1 MKAISITL
9 ILLVYAIGCQEVDS
23 KEESIIGE
31 WYLIGGNSFDRGF
44 LKYQN
49 TNNRAARHKFTKD
62 SLFSWGVKNQVLDS
76 SLALIDNGVI
86 NDSILKNYDT
96 WEKIEGD
103 IYKPSKRNGE
113 YYNIRDNYF
122 EISGDTLIHR
132 FYKVGLHDLLTTYF
146 FKKTN

>member
-1 MKAISITL
+1 MKQIIL
-9 ILLVYAIGCQEVDS
+9 ILLIFTSTLYSQQDP
-23 KEESIIGE
+23 IIGE
-31 WYLIGGNSFDRGF
+31 WYFIGDNSLDRGF
-44 LKYQN
+44 FKYHN
-49 TNNRAARHKFTKD
+49 TNNRASRHKFTKD

-122 EISGDTLIHR
+122 KISGDTLIHR